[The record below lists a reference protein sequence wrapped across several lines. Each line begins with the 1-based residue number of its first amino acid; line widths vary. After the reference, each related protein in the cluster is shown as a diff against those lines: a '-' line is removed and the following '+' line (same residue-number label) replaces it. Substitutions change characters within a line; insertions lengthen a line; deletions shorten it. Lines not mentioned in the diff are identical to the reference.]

1 KMGRIK
7 IDYGIDLGTTNS
19 ALALLNKGEI
29 EVKNIDNSNTVPSCI
44 SYNRKGGVRSGKT
57 ALSVDT
63 RKEPQFLEFKRRMGT
78 DWTKKM
84 HPLLD
89 ETVNAEELSSEI
101 LKKIKNEVTAE
112 QFKSVVITVPAMFDM
127 SQVAATKRAGEM
139 AGFEQVEILMEPV
152 AAAFNYGFVN
162 NIQDAKFVVFD
173 FGGGTFDAALVKA
186 EGGVMSVV
194 SSEGDNFLGGKDLD
208 ELVVNKILLPLIKE
222 DFDIDNLDKSS
233 LKWLK
238 SVGLKRVADEL
249 KIKLGKTDSF
259 DLLTALEELGED
271 ANGEEIEIDKTFTRQ
286 EIHGA
291 MTDIFMKAI
300 SHAKKLLE
308 VNNLKGSDL
317 SAFVL
322 VGGPTQIPLFRE
334 LIEKEITKPDTSLNP
349 MTAIAEG
356 AALYASTFNNKI
368 DSHGAAIGGGDEGDV
383 SKPAVQLEVQYEA
396 TTVNDEESIGIKRK
410 SSSDTFSTIIS
421 RSDGWE
427 SPKQELDDVFTVA
440 IKQGKPNSFTIKL
453 FDKESNPIPC
463 SPNQFTII
471 PGTDIG
477 GGAPIPYNI
486 GMEVFDQKKGLIF
499 QSFRGLEKD
508 RKLPLTGQTVGE
520 LFNSS
525 QLRPGME
532 EDKMMVPIYFA
543 ERDAHGSRSI
553 INVFGDTIEIS
564 GMDVEKLV
572 PANSSAEFTLKID
585 ISQNMTLEVEFPRLD
600 MDVITKTMAYP
611 AKARVQKEQ
620 IDTLFEEIKKGIN
633 KLNKSTETV
642 TQLGDFRSKQSF
654 YNAELG
660 NIIDGDYEKIF
671 GDLRSFLLE
680 IDIALEN
687 IKWPVLK
694 KEVID
699 TLFDFDQQV
708 KECVD
713 KRLDGWEKDQ
723 SDLEHFTKQKEQ
735 LFNMPK
741 PDQNMAE
748 ELIENI
754 KSAELG
760 IVQRHQGKELF
771 TEWIYNFNQEFNS
784 IDWKNSS
791 IARKEIDRGLQLV
804 NNGADKGALGSAV
817 QAIVAQMKDPDVLSG
832 GSGVSTGN

>member
-1 KMGRIK
+1 MGRIK

-19 ALALLNKGEI
+19 ALAILNQGEVTI
-29 EVKNIDNSNTVPSCI
+29 KNIDRSNIVPSCV
-44 SYNRKGGVRSGKT
+44 SYNRRGNVRAGNRAINES
-57 ALSVDT
+57 
-63 RKEPQFLEFKRRMGT
+63 PNFIEFKRNMGT
-78 DWTKKM
+78 DWSSSK
-84 HPLLD
+84 HPQL
-89 ETVNAEELSSEI
+89 EESVNAEELSAEL
-101 LKKIKNEVTAE
+101 LKKLKGEVTEE

-127 SQVAATKRAGEM
+127 NQVAATKRAGEM

-152 AAAFNYGFVN
+152 AAAFNYGFKN
-162 NIQDAKFVVFD
+162 NIQDGKFVVFD
-173 FGGGTFDAALVKA
+173 FGGGTFDAAFVKA

-208 ELVVNKILLPLIKE
+208 IVVVDQFLLPLIKE
-222 DFDIDNLDKSS
+222 TYDVENFDNKSLQLLKQRLKGTADK
-233 LKWLK
+233 
-238 SVGLKRVADEL
+238 L
-249 KIKLGKTDSF
+249 KIDLGKEESVEF
-259 DLLTALEELGED
+259 LSDLGDYGDD
-271 ANGEEIEIDKTFTRQ
+271 ANGEEIEIDKTITRQ
-286 EIHGA
+286 DIYGP
-291 MTDIFMKAI
+291 MKDIFMKAI
-300 SHAKKLLE
+300 RHAKTLLE
-308 VNNLKGSDL
+308 ANNITSNDL
-317 SAFVL
+317 TAFVL
-322 VGGPTQIPLFRE
+322 VGGPTQIPFFRE
-334 LIEKEITKPDTSLNP
+334 LIEKEITKPDTSSNP

-368 DSHGAAIGGGDEGDV
+368 DSHGAAIGENNEGEV
-383 SKPAVQLEVQYEA
+383 SVPAVQLEVQYAA
-396 TTVNDEESIGIKRK
+396 TTVQNEEAIGIKRK
-410 SSSDTFSTIIS
+410 SSSEVFSTIIS

-427 SPKQELDDVFTVA
+427 SPKQELDDVFMVP
-440 IKQGKPNSFTIKL
+440 IKAGKPNSFTIKL

-471 PGTDIG
+471 PGASVD
-477 GGAPIPYNI
+477 GGAPLPYNI
-486 GMEVFDQKKGLIF
+486 GMEVFDQKKGNIF
-499 QSFRGLEKD
+499 TPFRGLEKD
-508 RKLPLTGQTVGE
+508 KILPLVGITKDE

-525 QLRPGME
+525 ELRPGMT
-532 EDKMMVPIYFA
+532 EDKMLVPIYFA
-543 ERDAHGSRSI
+543 EKDAHGSRSI

-572 PANSSAEFTLKID
+572 PANSLAEFTLKID

-600 MDVITKTMAYP
+600 MDVITKTMAFP
-611 AKARVQKEQ
+611 AKAKVQKEQ
-620 IDTLFEEIKKGIN
+620 IDTLFVEIQKGII

-642 TQLGDFRSKQSF
+642 PQLGDFRSKQSF
-654 YNAELG
+654 YNTELG
-660 NIIDGDYEKIF
+660 NITDGDYEKIF

-680 IDIALEN
+680 IDIATEN
-687 IKWPVLK
+687 IQWPMLK